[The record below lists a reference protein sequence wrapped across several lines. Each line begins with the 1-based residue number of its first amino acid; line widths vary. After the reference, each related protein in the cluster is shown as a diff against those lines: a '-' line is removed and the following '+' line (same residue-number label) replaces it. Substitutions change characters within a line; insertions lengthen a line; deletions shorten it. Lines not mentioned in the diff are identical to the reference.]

1 MVLEIG
7 YCMGHDQL
15 SLFLSVASMHEA
27 LQSYSHQPRCSS
39 LCSSF
44 CSNTMR
50 LLLYQIA
57 ETIGSILFGE

>member
-1 MVLEIG
+1 
-7 YCMGHDQL
+7 MGHDQL

-27 LQSYSHQPRCSS
+27 LRVTATS
-39 LCSSF
+39 LVVAACNGF

-57 ETIGSILFGE
+57 ETIGSILFW